1 MIFKWC
7 IQGFVFLQSMFSEI
21 LIQFCLANNRM
32 FYTAN
37 EDENLKNDI
46 YYQGFLIDFTELV
59 SVYNSVGR
67 NYYICLLLIDAS

>member
-7 IQGFVFLQSMFSEI
+7 IKGFFLQWMFSEI
-21 LIQFCLANNRM
+21 LRQFCLANNRM

-46 YYQGFLIDFTELV
+46 YYQGFLIDFSELV
-59 SVYNSVGR
+59 FVYNLMCPK
-67 NYYICLLLIDAS
+67 YYICLLLIDAS